1 MKLSEF
7 YKKAIS
13 TGIDNDPR
21 GRDAVIKELEQ
32 AKKRYEDL
40 KPRDREAFDIE
51 SLENPYSD
59 SRILFG
65 NGDEEIKSVM
75 IGIDIDVGEILLADT
90 LRNRDRM
97 IDLLLSHHPG
107 GGAFGNLFSVMNMQ
121 SEILQRFGVPI
132 NIAESLIEGRIK
144 EVERRLMPANHSRS
158 VDAARLLN
166 FPFMCLHTPAD
177 NMVAK
182 YLQDL
187 FDDKKPYR
195 LDDVIDLLREL
206 SEFRNADKFNAGPG
220 ILLGSDK
227 RKAGRIFV
235 DMTGGT
241 EGAKDIYKSL
251 SLSGVN
257 TIVGMHMSED
267 HRKEAEQHHMNVI
280 IAGHIASDNLGMNL
294 LLDHVLGADN
304 IAVTECSGF
313 RRIARI

>member
-1 MKLSEF
+1 MKLSEL

-21 GRDAVIKELEQ
+21 GRDAVIRELEQ
-32 AKKRYEDL
+32 AKKEYIDL
-40 KPRDREAFDIE
+40 KPRNKETFDTE
-51 SLENPYSD
+51 TLENPYSD

-65 NGDEEIKSVM
+65 SGDEEINSVM
-75 IGIDIDVGEILLADT
+75 VGIDIDVGEILLAEA
-90 LRNRDRM
+90 LRSRNRG

-107 GGAFGNLFSVMNMQ
+107 GGAFGNLFSVMSMQ
-121 SEILQRFGVPI
+121 SEILQRFGVPV
-132 NIAESLIEGRIK
+132 NIAEALIDGRVK
-144 EVERRLMPANHSRS
+144 EVERRLMPANHARS
-158 VDAARLLN
+158 EDAARLLN

-177 NMVAK
+177 NMVTK

-187 FDDKKPYR
+187 LDDKKPYR
-195 LDDVIDLLREL
+195 LDNVVELLREIP
-206 SEFRNADKFNAGPG
+206 EFRAAEKYNAGPG

-227 RKAGRIFV
+227 RKAGKIFV

-241 EGAKDIYKSL
+241 EGAKDVYKSL

-267 HRKEAEQHHMNVI
+267 HRKEADRHHMNVI

-294 LLDHVLGADN
+294 LLDRAIGSN
-304 IAVTECSGF
+304 NVTVIECSGF
-313 RRIARI
+313 RRMVRN